1 MNSMREEILQ
11 LLEKDSRLREK
22 DIAAMIGAEEAD
34 VAAEIRAME
43 KERIICGYHTMVNW
57 DKMPNEKVTALIE
70 LKISPTR
77 GEGFDRTAER
87 ISKFEEV
94 SSVYLLSGSS
104 SDLIITIEGRTLKE
118 VSHFVSAK
126 IAPMETVLSTAT
138 HFVLKKYKDHSV
150 MYEIEEDDDERIQ
163 IMP

>member
-1 MNSMREEILQ
+1 MREEILN
-11 LLEKDSRLREK
+11 LLEKNSRLTEK
-22 DIAAMIGAEEAD
+22 EIAAMIGAEEEA
-34 VAAEIRAME
+34 VAAEIKAME
-43 KERIICGYHTMVNW
+43 KEKIICGYHTMVDW
-57 DKMPNEKVTALIE
+57 DKMPDEKVTALIE
-70 LKISPTR
+70 LKVSPMR

-104 SDLIITIEGRTLKE
+104 SDLIVTIEGQTLKE
-118 VSHFVSAK
+118 VSHFVAAK
-126 IAPMETVLSTAT
+126 IAPMESVLSTAT

-150 MYEIEEDDDERIQ
+150 MFEVEDDEDERIQ

>member
-1 MNSMREEILQ
+1 MREEILN
-11 LLEKDSRLREK
+11 LLEKNSRLTEK
-22 DIAAMIGAEEAD
+22 EIAAMIGAEETA
-34 VAAEIRAME
+34 VAAEIKAME
-43 KERIICGYHTMVNW
+43 KEKIICGYHTMVDW
-57 DKMPNEKVTALIE
+57 DKMPDEKVTALIE
-70 LKISPTR
+70 LKVSPMR

-104 SDLIITIEGRTLKE
+104 SDLIVTIEGQTLKE
-118 VSHFVSAK
+118 VSHFVAAK
-126 IAPMETVLSTAT
+126 IAPMESVLSTAT

-150 MYEIEEDDDERIQ
+150 MFEVEDDEDERIQ

>member
-1 MNSMREEILQ
+1 MREEILN
-11 LLEKDSRLREK
+11 LLEKNSRLTEK
-22 DIAAMIGAEEAD
+22 EIAAMIGAEAAA
-34 VAAEIRAME
+34 VAAEIKAME
-43 KERIICGYHTMVNW
+43 KEKIICGYHTMVDW
-57 DKMPNEKVTALIE
+57 DKMPDEKVTALIE
-70 LKISPTR
+70 LKVSPMR

-104 SDLIITIEGRTLKE
+104 SDLIVTIEGQTLKE
-118 VSHFVSAK
+118 VSHFVAAK
-126 IAPMETVLSTAT
+126 IAPMESVLSTAT

-150 MYEIEEDDDERIQ
+150 MFEVEDDEDERIQ